1 MTLFYG
7 IYTFLSLSKDDL
19 SQTCHLINKGVSI
32 LAPHDMGSFIHLGF
46 KYVAHIFVQT
56 CQRPL
61 NEGLSHVYLVL
72 MSDWRPTVKGIRK
85 YFFDVMMLNVC
96 IMDVMRPNI
105 TN

>member
-46 KYVAHIFVQT
+46 KYVAHISVQT

-61 NEGLSHVYLVL
+61 NEGLSHVCLP
-72 MSDWRPTVKGIRK
+72 R
-85 YFFDVMMLNVC
+85 FDVRLAANCQRYQKVFL
-96 IMDVMRPNI
+96 
-105 TN
+105 